1 MTAEVILF
9 VQEGRL
15 TAEREYS
22 FSTPCHCVIG
32 RSHDA
37 DIRLGQAAGFVSRR
51 HCILE
56 INPPDI
62 RIRDLGS
69 LNGTFVNGLSI
80 GQRRTNIE
88 SADAAAKSPDWHT
101 LSAGD
106 VICLGSVRIRVTILS
121 SRTARRNELP
131 RLDLSRAPQPHVS
144 AR

>member
-1 MTAEVILF
+1 MAAEVILF

-15 TAEREYS
+15 TAEKEYS
-22 FSTPCHCVIG
+22 FSIPSHCVIG

-37 DIRLGQAAGFVSRR
+37 LIRLGREAGFVSRR
-51 HCILE
+51 HCVLE

-80 GQRRTNIE
+80 GQRRTNV
-88 SADAAAKSPDWHT
+88 DPPDTAAKTPDWHT

-106 VICLGSVRIRVTILS
+106 VICLGSVRIRVTILTG
-121 SRTARRNELP
+121 RTARKDEAP